1 MTKRKPTW
9 PPGIRAI
16 WTGPRCTAM
25 SKQAGRRCLQ
35 APVPGRSVCHWHGGR
50 AGAPKGNVNGL
61 KHGGRTP
68 EAEIERKMAK
78 GIRMAVKAVAKVSG
92 KTKKGRLSPEVG
104 EGLLKELRETFTFA
118 SSVQGSAA
126 RSRMEKLR
134 RKKEEAS

>member
-1 MTKRKPTW
+1 VRLGHVGHVP
-9 PPGIRAI
+9 
-16 WTGPRCTAM
+16 
-25 SKQAGRRCLQ
+25 AG
-35 APVPGRSVCHWHGGR
+35 VCHWHGGR
-50 AGAPKGNVNGL
+50 AGAPKANVNGL